1 MFWKELKNYLK
12 ITSKNARRKF
22 LFLLNEQ
29 IINFLQKLVGVY
41 ISTSALGS
49 RVRSYKT
56 EMHLLNGPADPV
68 IGPLIDKPWQVW
80 DRDTPECF
88 QNNIIQGRPWWSSS

>member
-1 MFWKELKNYLK
+1 MLFSVILLYTQHFLQEKAKLKKEEKNHNYLLSWKELKSYLK

-41 ISTSALGS
+41 ISPPALGS
-49 RVRSYKT
+49 R
-56 EMHLLNGPADPV
+56 
-68 IGPLIDKPWQVW
+68 
-80 DRDTPECF
+80 
-88 QNNIIQGRPWWSSS
+88 